1 VGSLEAKLEEI
12 NMLRREITALDVA
25 LKARGRELFEV
36 RRATEEKYASKSQV
50 EDVQLALGCCAPAAD
65 VAGLRVENE
74 AVREAVAAA
83 EAEVLRLC
91 EAFEELQFS
100 NKAQAGNIVDQFRET
115 KEYMGAVSA
124 ETVKREQ
131 AAELIAR

>member
-1 VGSLEAKLEEI
+1 MEEI

-91 EAFEELQFS
+91 EAFEEL
-100 NKAQAGNIVDQFRET
+100 
-115 KEYMGAVSA
+115 
-124 ETVKREQ
+124 
-131 AAELIAR
+131 